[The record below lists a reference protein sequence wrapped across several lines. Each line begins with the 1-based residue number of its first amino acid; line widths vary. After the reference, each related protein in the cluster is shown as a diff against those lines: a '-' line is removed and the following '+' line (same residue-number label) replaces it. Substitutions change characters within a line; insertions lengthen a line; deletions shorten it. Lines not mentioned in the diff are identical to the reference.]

1 MNAFLEYLVKYV
13 QLLRIS
19 DLIDI
24 LIVSVIVYYLIN
36 LIRETRAMQLV
47 KGIIFLFIAL
57 FNKSFIISCFL
68 WCICDI
74 STHSRSTFTSWS
86 PWNEKLYHLFPPCHI

>member
-47 KGIIFLFIAL
+47 KGIIFLFRDCLKARQSL
-57 FNKSFIISCFL
+57 FIRIY
-68 WCICDI
+68 
-74 STHSRSTFTSWS
+74 
-86 PWNEKLYHLFPPCHI
+86 KLKRLLNHY

>member
-36 LIRETRAMQLV
+36 LIRE
-47 KGIIFLFIAL
+47 GYYIFVYSILF
-57 FNKSFIISCFL
+57 KSVAE
-68 WCICDI
+68 
-74 STHSRSTFTSWS
+74 T
-86 PWNEKLYHLFPPCHI
+86 

>member
-1 MNAFLEYLVKYV
+1 MKGVSEYECVLEYLVKYV

-47 KGIIFLFIAL
+47 KGIIFCL
-57 FNKSFIISCFL
+57 
-68 WCICDI
+68 
-74 STHSRSTFTSWS
+74 
-86 PWNEKLYHLFPPCHI
+86 

>member
-36 LIRETRAMQLV
+36 LIRTLQRTIYTGL
-47 KGIIFLFIAL
+47 
-57 FNKSFIISCFL
+57 
-68 WCICDI
+68 
-74 STHSRSTFTSWS
+74 
-86 PWNEKLYHLFPPCHI
+86 

>member
-47 KGIIFLFIAL
+47 KGIIFFVYSILF
-57 FNKSFIISCFL
+57 KSVAE
-68 WCICDI
+68 
-74 STHSRSTFTSWS
+74 T
-86 PWNEKLYHLFPPCHI
+86 

>member
-24 LIVSVIVYYLIN
+24 LIVSVVLSY
-36 LIRETRAMQLV
+36 
-47 KGIIFLFIAL
+47 K
-57 FNKSFIISCFL
+57 FNS
-68 WCICDI
+68 
-74 STHSRSTFTSWS
+74 
-86 PWNEKLYHLFPPCHI
+86 

>member
-47 KGIIFLFIAL
+47 KGIIF
-57 FNKSFIISCFL
+57 
-68 WCICDI
+68 
-74 STHSRSTFTSWS
+74 
-86 PWNEKLYHLFPPCHI
+86 